1 MGIERSR
8 YILGCCLAQ
17 LQGPIENILKK
28 AQSKLAGVMKWLAEE
43 DEKDKIIILFLE
55 GRKDE
60 IM

>member
-1 MGIERSR
+1 MAVPEIK
-8 YILGCCLAQ
+8 YF
-17 LQGPIENILKK
+17 QGGVSWE
-28 AQSKLAGVMKWLAEE
+28 SKEVGVMKWLAEE